1 MCFGAILLSGI
12 GKLVWAYEDAM
23 GGGTSLSREKLA
35 PLYRERK
42 IEIVTH
48 VLRQE
53 SLALFQQYFKLN
65 SNRYWKDSLLATYTL
80 AQ

>member
-35 PLYRERK
+35 PLYGSEKSRYSFSCCKPGEFG
-42 IEIVTH
+42 
-48 VLRQE
+48 
-53 SLALFQQYFKLN
+53 ALSAIF
-65 SNRYWKDSLLATYTL
+65 
-80 AQ
+80 